1 MFTVQNAL
9 EQLQAWFYY
18 TILDALNQFNQ
29 YMGNMG
35 ADLFDSEI
43 IQGIVHFFQLLGDSL
58 FGIGFVLALLEYAI
72 DVQDGNGNI
81 KDTTLN
87 IGKAMFAVLLF
98 TTIPVKLFQLS
109 VDVQT
114 SIANV
119 IRGSAALVDPALST
133 PKSTGSLVTNVIS
146 FMTNLIAN
154 NPITNV
160 SGAVGSFIANDAAA
174 TVSGQQHVPQITQLL
189 FLIVF
194 AYGFFKILFDNLKR
208 GGILLIQISV
218 CALYMFSIPR
228 GYMDGFIS
236 WCKQVVG
243 ICLSTFMQN
252 MLLVAGMTLFKDH
265 MLIGAGLMLAG
276 AEVPRISQAFGLDTS
291 TKTNLS
297 GAIHATSS
305 IINLGKT
312 FVH

>member
-9 EQLQAWFYY
+9 EQLQAWLYY

-35 ADLFDSEI
+35 ADLFDNGI

-58 FGIGFVLALLEYAI
+58 FGIGLVLALLEYAVE
-72 DVQDGNGNI
+72 VQDGKGSI
-81 KDTTLN
+81 KDTAMN
-87 IGKAMFAVLLF
+87 ICKAMFAVFLF
-98 TTIPVKLFQLS
+98 TTVPVKLFQLS

-119 IRGSAALVDPALST
+119 IRVSAAVVDPALST
-133 PKSTGSLVTNVIS
+133 PTSTGSLVTNVIG
-146 FMTNLIAN
+146 FMTNLIVN
-154 NPITNV
+154 NPITNI
-160 SGAVGSFIANDAAA
+160 SGAVGSFIVNDAAA

-189 FLIVF
+189 FLIAF

-218 CALYMFSIPR
+218 CSLYMFSIPR
-228 GYMDGFIS
+228 GYLDGFIS
-236 WCKQVVG
+236 WCKQVIG
-243 ICLSTFMQN
+243 ICLCAFLQN
-252 MLLVAGMTLFKDH
+252 MILVAGMTLFKDY
-265 MLIGAGLMLAG
+265 MLLGTGLMLTG

-291 TKTNLS
+291 TKSNLS
-297 GAIHATSS
+297 GAIHATTS
-305 IINLGKT
+305 IVNLGKT

>member
-9 EQLQAWFYY
+9 EQLQAWLYY

-35 ADLFDSEI
+35 ADLFNNEI
-43 IQGIVHFFQLLGDSL
+43 IQGIVYFFQLLGDLL
-58 FGIGFVLALLEYAI
+58 FGIGLVLALLEYAI
-72 DVQDGNGNI
+72 DVQDGKGSI

-87 IGKAMFAVLLF
+87 IGKAMLAVMLF

-119 IRGSAALVDPALST
+119 IRVSAVLDDPVLSAPT
-133 PKSTGSLVTNVIS
+133 STGSLVTNVIG
-146 FMTNLIAN
+146 FMTSLIAN
-154 NPITNV
+154 NPITNIT
-160 SGAVGSFIANDAAA
+160 GAVGGFIGNDIASAA
-174 TVSGQQHVPQITQLL
+174 TGQQHVPQVAQLL

-194 AYGFFKILFDNLKR
+194 AFGFFKILFDNLKR

-218 CALYMFSIPR
+218 CSLYMFSIPR

-236 WCKQVVG
+236 WCKQVIG
-243 ICLSTFMQN
+243 ICLSAFLQN
-252 MLLVAGMTLFKDH
+252 MMLVAGMTLFKDQ
-265 MLIGAGLMLAG
+265 MLLGAGLMFAG

-291 TKTNLS
+291 TKSNWS
-297 GAIHATSS
+297 GAIHATTS
-305 IINLGKT
+305 IVNLGKT
-312 FVH
+312 FIH